1 MAFPPGPPLALCP
14 WRCEGD
20 PEPKRCS
27 EVRRS
32 RHARLSELE
41 EAGQRPK
48 PSRQVTAPSRPCLK
62 RCRVFAVFDESAL
75 PQETVLR
82 VGWRGI
88 EAGSS

>member
-1 MAFPPGPPLALCP
+1 MQRSQAEPP
-14 WRCEGD
+14 CEV
-20 PEPKRCS
+20 
-27 EVRRS
+27 VRVRGGRS
-32 RHARLSELE
+32 APQAVQ
-41 EAGQRPK
+41 AGQRPK